1 MNAIFRTIVGLTLA
15 IAMLPAAHA
24 GSKANVLINACKAE
38 AATKFGVEERFLK
51 LKQINN
57 AGRKTRVWLRVNPAD
72 ADKYTA
78 LCKINRKSKEVVSL
92 EKL

>member
-1 MNAIFRTIVGLTLA
+1 MKAIFRTIVGLTLA
-15 IAMLPAAHA
+15 LAMLPAAHA
-24 GSKANVLINACKAE
+24 GSKANALIDACKVE
-38 AATKFGVEERFLK
+38 AATKFGVESRFLK

-57 AGRKTRVWLRVNPAD
+57 AGRKTRVWLRVKPPEA
-72 ADKYTA
+72 AKYTA